1 MKRQTQ
7 KPFSMKHFGQMT
19 LVLTHKHKY
28 ENWKVAFGKEKG
40 DKILAEH
47 PTDLK
52 FCADLVGIKVL
63 DEDTPVILGSLTSS
77 GTQLQLPVTEAH
89 WRL

>member
-1 MKRQTQ
+1 M
-7 KPFSMKHFGQMT
+7 
-19 LVLTHKHKY
+19 
-28 ENWKVAFGKEKG
+28 AFGKEKG